1 MYNGVLVSGDQVQ
14 NDSVFFFL
22 SRLYSSMLLQDIE
35 YS

>member
-22 SRLYSSMLLQDIE
+22 KKIIFQYVISKFWV
-35 YS
+35 